1 MCEMKRLYV
10 KPEGRGGGA
19 GRALATA
26 SIDAARQMGYSR
38 MVLDTLESMVAA
50 RALYT
55 ALGFRETTPYYR
67 NPIGDVTYLELT
79 L

>member
-1 MCEMKRLYV
+1 MKRLYV
-10 KPEGRGGGA
+10 RPEGRGCGA

-38 MVLDTLESMVAA
+38 MMLDTLGTMVAA
-50 RALYT
+50 RALY
-55 ALGFRETTPYYR
+55 AELGFRETNPYYR
-67 NPIGDVTYLELT
+67 NPIDDVTYLELA